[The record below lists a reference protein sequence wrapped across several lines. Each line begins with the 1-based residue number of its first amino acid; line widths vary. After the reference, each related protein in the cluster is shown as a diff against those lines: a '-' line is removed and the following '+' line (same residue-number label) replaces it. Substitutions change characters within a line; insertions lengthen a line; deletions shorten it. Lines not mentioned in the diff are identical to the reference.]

1 MTWRAVSSRPCVE
14 SLAVSL
20 AFYNGL
26 LGLPVNPER
35 PHDKLPYDGA
45 WLMMGTEMVH
55 LMVRRCRLYR

>member
-1 MTWRAVSSRPCVE
+1 
-14 SLAVSL
+14 VSL